1 MIWITW
7 PHRPPTVCRQVCPQV
22 QTDICSRSDRYI
34 FAITVCQNT
43 RKDCRWNKEMY
54 DDFLSSGN
62 NAFDLCTWMRVY
74 LHIERDYIQPR
85 PVTRGGRA
93 RMRAALL
100 CCIALGGCWNQG
112 DIVTDWLPRMTR
124 WNTSFQDKDGS
135 RGVREASGLE
145 EDAAWLINSSKP
157 SQSPLFCIWFLTST
171 ASHHSPIL
179 MSPAAISIPGAQLSI
194 CSARI
199 NTAVLSTAARDDPWR
214 TIKLNADSH

>member
-1 MIWITW
+1 MDA
-7 PHRPPTVCRQVCPQV
+7 C
-22 QTDICSRSDRYI
+22 I
-34 FAITVCQNT
+34 FAYRAGLYPTETGHSRRACAHEGCALVLHRAWRMLKPGWHIRRQLLT
-43 RKDCRWNKEMY
+43 
-54 DDFLSSGN
+54 DFPGWQDETQVL
-62 NAFDLCTWMRVY
+62 AD
-74 LHIERDYIQPR
+74 
-85 PVTRGGRA
+85 
-93 RMRAALL
+93 
-100 CCIALGGCWNQG
+100 
-112 DIVTDWLPRMTR
+112 
-124 WNTSFQDKDGS
+124 QDKDGS